1 MANVDVGD
9 VLRVTANM
17 TLGRGQDCENVYY
30 FRQEGLGA
38 ATDTQAIADVGQFLD
53 DLYGFF
59 VGDLGSGVTFVDIA
73 YFNVTQQRP
82 MVSGL
87 WPTQTVGGSGAQGL
101 PAGAAALVGL
111 PTGVLRIRG
120 RKYFGGFT
128 EAGNDGDVL
137 SSGVQ
142 GHLVSAAA
150 TLLGSFLGAS
160 LHAYLPGVV
169 ASNGDFWAFS
179 EAVISGLWA
188 YQRRRRFGVGD

>member
-9 VLRVTANM
+9 VLRVTAHM
-17 TLGRGQDCENVYY
+17 TLGRGQDCENVFY

-38 ATDTQAIADVGQFLD
+38 ATDTQAISDVSQFLD
-53 DLYGFF
+53 DFYGFF
-59 VGDLGSGVTFVDIA
+59 VGDLNVGLTFIDILF
-73 YFNVTQQRP
+73 FNVTQARP

-87 WPTQTVGGSGAQGL
+87 WPTQTTGGSGSHAL

-111 PTGVLRIRG
+111 PTGVLRVRG

-128 EAGNDGDVL
+128 ENGNDGDTVNA
-137 SSGVQ
+137 GVQ
-142 GHLVSAAA
+142 SNIVSASA

-160 LHAYLPGVV
+160 LHAYLPGVL
-169 ASNGDFWAFS
+169 ATGGAFWAFS